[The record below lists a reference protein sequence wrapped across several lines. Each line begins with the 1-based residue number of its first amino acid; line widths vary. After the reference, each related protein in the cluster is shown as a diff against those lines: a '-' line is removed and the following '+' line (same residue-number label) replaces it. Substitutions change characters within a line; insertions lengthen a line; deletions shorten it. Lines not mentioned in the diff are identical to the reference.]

1 MFFHTINVAVL
12 VVDTFNIHKCASFY
26 FSMEFEMPL
35 GSFIFLTCFP
45 LSSRLKGLK
54 QFSPQ
59 LVMSLF
65 CFVRRMDDRLR
76 TSKHKVPNDTEVAEN

>member
-1 MFFHTINVAVL
+1 MKVAAL
-12 VVDTFNIHKCASFY
+12 VVDTFNIHTFDRIY
-26 FSMEFEMPL
+26 FSLDPEVPL
-35 GSFIFLTCFP
+35 GSFIFLCYI
-45 LSSRLKGLK
+45 SCRSRLKGLK

-76 TSKHKVPNDTEVAEN
+76 TPKPKVPNDTEVAGN